1 MPRSLT
7 LLGLEATRLKVPAL
21 WMMAALSKL
30 PALEATRLKVLGVD
44 SRHRLLLMGTLSR
57 VPKHLMRATVG

>member
-1 MPRSLT
+1 MPRSFA

-21 WMMAALSKL
+21 WMMAALPKL

-44 SRHRLLLMGTLSR
+44 SRHRLLLLGTLLR
-57 VPKHLMRATVG
+57 VPKHPMRARVG